1 MSPQKLISLLLGPL
15 LFLIF
20 TFFNNSQIIPIEAS
34 YMIGIIL
41 WMALWWA
48 TESVPIAATSLLP
61 IILLPITNIL
71 EISEATESYGHKYIF
86 LYLGGFIIAIAIE
99 KWNLHKRIA
108 LNIISLIGS
117 NISKIVL
124 GFMVATAFLSMFISN
139 TATTVMMLP
148 IALSVINQFEFS
160 EKRKKKFGKAL
171 MLSIAYSA
179 SIGGIAT
186 LIGTPTNLVLAGFLS
201 ETYNLEIT
209 FSQWIIFGFPISIFL
224 LLICWSY
231 LIHYKFKF
239 KKSDNSLGKEE
250 IKRQLFELG
259 KINQEEK
266 LVLIVFIMTGFLWI
280 TRPFFIQFFI
290 PNVDDTIIAIFGAL
304 ILFIFRS
311 KRKNRPLLKWRE
323 AVKIPWGILLLFG
336 GGMAL
341 AKGIEISNLGLWIA
355 DQARLL
361 KGLNLIVL
369 LIVIITVVNF
379 FTEITSNVA
388 TIAMLLP
395 ILAPIAIGLKIH
407 PYIFLVGASIAS
419 SCAFMLPVATPPN
432 AVVFSSG
439 LLKIIDM
446 IKVGFFLNIFSILI
460 ISIITYFLL
469 PILWDFEVNFIPD
482 IFLIK

>member
-1 MSPQKLISLLLGPL
+1 MNPQKLISIILGPL
-15 LFLIF
+15 LFLVFI
-20 TFFNNSQIIPIEAS
+20 FFNNSSIIPTEAL

-48 TESVPIAATSLLP
+48 TESVPIAITSLLP
-61 IILLPITNIL
+61 IILLPITNVL
-71 EISEATESYGHKYIF
+71 EISKVTESYGHKYIF

-108 LNIISLIGS
+108 LNIISLIGTD
-117 NISKIVL
+117 ISKIIL
-124 GFMVATAFLSMFISN
+124 GFMIATAFLSMFISN

-148 IALSVINQFEFS
+148 IAISVINQFDFS
-160 EKRKKKFGKAL
+160 EKRKKRFGKAL

-186 LIGTPTNLVLAGFLS
+186 LIGTPTNLVLAGFIS
-201 ETYNLEIT
+201 ETYNIQIT
-209 FSQWIIFGFPISIFL
+209 FYQWIIFGFPISFFL
-224 LLICWSY
+224 LFICWTY
-231 LIHYKFKF
+231 LTNFIFKF
-239 KKSDNSLGKEE
+239 KKSDTPFGKKA
-250 IKRQLFELG
+250 IKKQLFELG

-266 LVLIVFIMTGFLWI
+266 LVLIVFLMTGLLWI
-280 TRPFFIQFFI
+280 TRPFFIQLFI
-290 PNVDDTIIAIFGAL
+290 PNVDDTIIAIFGAV
-304 ILFIFRS
+304 ILFILRS
-311 KRKNRPLLKWRE
+311 KRKNRPLLKWKE

-355 DQARLL
+355 NQAKLL
-361 KGLNLIVL
+361 NGLNLIVL
-369 LIVIITVVNF
+369 LIIIITVVNF

-395 ILAPIAIGLKIH
+395 ILAPIAIGLNVH

-446 IKVGFFLNIFSILI
+446 IKVGFILNIFSILI
-460 ISIITYFLL
+460 ISIITFFIL
-469 PILWDFEVNFIPD
+469 PILWDFQVNSIPD

>member
-1 MSPQKLISLLLGPL
+1 
-15 LFLIF
+15 
-20 TFFNNSQIIPIEAS
+20 
-34 YMIGIIL
+34 
-41 WMALWWA
+41 
-48 TESVPIAATSLLP
+48 
-61 IILLPITNIL
+61 
-71 EISEATESYGHKYIF
+71 
-86 LYLGGFIIAIAIE
+86 
-99 KWNLHKRIA
+99 
-108 LNIISLIGS
+108 
-117 NISKIVL
+117 
-124 GFMVATAFLSMFISN
+124 
-139 TATTVMMLP
+139 
-148 IALSVINQFEFS
+148 
-160 EKRKKKFGKAL
+160 

-201 ETYNLEIT
+201 ETYNIEIT

-250 IKRQLFELG
+250 IKRQLLKLG

-304 ILFIFRS
+304 ILFILRS
-311 KRKNRPLLKWRE
+311 RKKNRPLLKWKE

-355 DQARLL
+355 DQAKLL